1 MFLELPDAELYPG
14 YFAGALAVCKSPI
27 CLNGIKRRIE
37 AGAYRTWDAFESD
50 VLLMVKNGL
59 VKNRSAIRSVHI
71 FGSYAS
77 DPESLPF

>member
-37 AGAYRTWDAFESD
+37 AGAYRTWDAFEAD
-50 VLLMVKNGL
+50 VLLMVHKGL
-59 VKNRSAIRSVHI
+59 SCIAASHHCSATASGSLTVHPC
-71 FGSYAS
+71 F
-77 DPESLPF
+77 